1 MTAFS
6 DDFQCAGCRLVIVP
20 NINPATGDRMPVQI
34 QRNNFTISGNLRS
47 GLRSHAPFNIRQQLD
62 SCAILCR
69 IHRRLKV
76 CAVGRCA
83 VLRHDL
89 YGHLLSASKACA
101 IVIHALMQASVAANS
116 ALAILPFLMPV
127 GRAADAIMATA
138 RRCPF
143 MRMFLDGNIERT
155 YVSAGIYIL
164 FFFAFC
170 KAVCFNTSITL
181 CQQVR
186 HLFVNARI
194 LDR

>member
-1 MTAFS
+1 
-6 DDFQCAGCRLVIVP
+6 
-20 NINPATGDRMPVQI
+20 MPVQI

-69 IHRRLKV
+69 LHRHLKV
-76 CAVGRCA
+76 CAIGLCA
-83 VLRHDL
+83 VARRALHE
-89 YGHLLSASKACA
+89 HLLSA
-101 IVIHALMQASVAANS
+101 ITASPYAFLPSRSVRYGTMR
-116 ALAILPFLMPV
+116 ALALANRTLAGSAIILMIFDCT
-127 GRAADAIMATA
+127 ADASMATA

-155 YVSAGIYIL
+155 YVSAGICIL

-181 CQQVR
+181 CQQGR
-186 HLFVNARI
+186 HLCVDARP